1 MVLVLKDDKTN
12 VTDGGGFFPYG
23 ISGMLSG
30 SATCFFAFVGFDVI
44 ATTGANIFYNSIH
57 LFGKFISAVLEVA
70 FFVHFERDGSHCLVH
85 IQLLDTV
92 GRLIEFSFS

>member
-1 MVLVLKDDKTN
+1 MVLKVNKTN
-12 VTDGGGFFPYG
+12 VTDEGGFFPYG

-57 LFGKFISAVLEVA
+57 LFDKFVSTVFEVVFFYTLGKKCLPLFSAY
-70 FFVHFERDGSHCLVH
+70 
-85 IQLLDTV
+85 
-92 GRLIEFSFS
+92 SFA